1 MATYPSHNANRTDC
15 YDDFDPM
22 NNGMRY
28 KEPTPFRFM
37 TEEEK
42 AAYRKFWERVIP
54 LPQGADNVDADAT
67 GDEIP

>member
-1 MATYPSHNANRTDC
+1 
-15 YDDFDPM
+15 M

-37 TEEEK
+37 TDEEK
-42 AAYRKFWERVIP
+42 AAYRKFWERVVP
-54 LPQGADNVDADAT
+54 MPQGADNVDADAT